1 MPQSS
6 HRAAEKRPAGSCSA
20 YDRPKGPSL
29 NLHGPHGR
37 WTIVAL
43 GAAAAWPQAGAA
55 AAPKADLVVARVT
68 VSSEC
73 VVPSVEVTLSAVP
86 RNRGKGK
93 AGKSVTA
100 FYLSRDAKRTKDD
113 ARLRRAAVA
122 KLAARKRSAARTT
135 VRGPGN
141 AAAGTYRV
149 VACADDRRK
158 VKETNERN
166 NCRAA
171 LAPLS
176 IGGPAGPADSD
187 GDGTS
192 DAADCAPTNAA
203 VHPGAADAPDAAF
216 TDSNCDG
223 LDGDPANAIFVS
235 PAGSDDAAGTPAA
248 PKRSIQGAI
257 AAAAATGKRQVL
269 AATGSYVERVVVANG
284 VDIYGGFGPDWSRP
298 GPGATE

>member
-1 MPQSS
+1 MRRSS
-6 HRAAEKRPAGSCSA
+6 HRAVEKRPAASCSA

-29 NLHGPHGR
+29 KLHMSYGR

-68 VSSEC
+68 VSAAS
-73 VVPSVEVTLSAVP
+73 VAPSGEVTLSAVT
-86 RNRGKGK
+86 RNRGKAK

-135 VRGPGN
+135 VRVPGN

-149 VACADDRRK
+149 LACADDRRK

-171 LAPLS
+171 LAPLR
-176 IGGPAGPADSD
+176 IGGPAGPAAS
-187 GDGTS
+187 
-192 DAADCAPTNAA
+192 
-203 VHPGAADAPDAAF
+203 
-216 TDSNCDG
+216 
-223 LDGDPANAIFVS
+223 
-235 PAGSDDAAGTPAA
+235 
-248 PKRSIQGAI
+248 
-257 AAAAATGKRQVL
+257 
-269 AATGSYVERVVVANG
+269 
-284 VDIYGGFGPDWSRP
+284 
-298 GPGATE
+298 